1 MKNKKYI
8 IIISIILPLLLV
20 FWVLWANV
28 ALECNGYSVGVNG
41 LPSAFDGFRIAHVS
55 DLHNSDVADDLLK
68 SLRVQKPDIIAVT
81 GDSID
86 CNHTDINKALE
97 FFEGAADIAP
107 VYYVTGNHEAWI
119 RPDTYADYEKR
130 LENLG
135 VTVLRNESVTLTRGD
150 KTITLVGI
158 DDPEFTNVQYEGGIG
173 ESLRLPDLSLLMDDG
188 TNILLAHRPEYFKS
202 YASAGFDLVLS
213 GHTHG
218 GQFRIPFIGGVNAHG
233 QGWFPHYDAG
243 MFESG
248 NTTMVI
254 SRGIGNS
261 KIPVRINNRPE
272 LVMIQMQGT

>member
-1 MKNKKYI
+1 MRKTFI
-8 IIISIILPLLLV
+8 IIISIALPLLLV

-28 ALECNGYSVGVNG
+28 ALECNGCSAKVKG

-55 DLHNSDVADDLLK
+55 DLHNSDVADSLLK

-86 CNHTDINKALE
+86 CNRTDIGKALE
-97 FFEGAADIAP
+97 FFKSAATIAP

-119 RPDTYADYEKR
+119 APDTYAEYEKK
-130 LENLG
+130 LVDLG
-135 VTVLRNESVTLTRGD
+135 VRVLRNESVTLARGD

-173 ESLRLPDLSLLMDDG
+173 ETLRLPDLSLLMGDG
-188 TNILLAHRPEYFKS
+188 TNILLAHRPEYFEE
-202 YASAGFDLVLS
+202 YADAGFDLVLS

-218 GQFRIPFIGGVNAHG
+218 GQFRIPFVGGVSAHG
-233 QGWFPHYDAG
+233 QGWFPRYDAG
-243 MFESG
+243 RFESG

-272 LVMIQMQGT
+272 LVMIQLHK